1 MEEGIA
7 PAVASER
14 LTFFQ
19 VELALFLLYF
29 VCCFVNEL

>member
-19 VELALFLLYF
+19 VEPALLCWTSSVVL
-29 VCCFVNEL
+29 